1 MTAAEDADAA
11 PRRGYRK
18 GAERRVQILDEMIRM
33 VAEQGVDAS
42 SLRSV
47 AEALGITH
55 AALRHYFPSRDELL
69 LAVYREHEVREQ
81 NSPDRLASAIGD
93 MRDSARR
100 NREVPGLVQLYTTLA
115 ADAVGEGHPSTSD
128 FMRERFAR
136 LRSELAVL
144 IQRDQDLG
152 RIRGDLVRT
161 AHPTDRRAQ
170 VLEPTE
176 QAAAKIDA
184 AYARFHE
191 VVVEVLDRLPATE
204 NEVVTRALAQVVEA
218 LAETVPEPEDEYTVP
233 ERAR

>member
-47 AEALGITH
+47 ADALGITH

-152 RIRGDLVRT
+152 RIRSDLD
-161 AHPTDRRAQ
+161 PTDLASLSIAASDGLQ
-170 VLEPTE
+170 VQWLLDPDAVDGERVLRLLE
-176 QAAAKIDA
+176 Q
-184 AYARFHE
+184 
-191 VVVEVLDRLPATE
+191 L
-204 NEVVTRALAQVVEA
+204 
-218 LAETVPEPEDEYTVP
+218 VPPQP
-233 ERAR
+233 